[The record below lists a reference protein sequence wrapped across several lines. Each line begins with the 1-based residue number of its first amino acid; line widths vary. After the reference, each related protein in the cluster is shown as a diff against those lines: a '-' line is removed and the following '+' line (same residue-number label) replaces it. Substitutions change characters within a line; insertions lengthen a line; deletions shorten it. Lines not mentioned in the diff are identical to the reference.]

1 MEFIIRLQG
10 EERRR
15 ERESGEICLKNET
28 AKEKIY
34 EEEERNKDEKRI
46 WIEYE
51 FKHYRTISDK
61 LRGRKKK
68 KISIRYA
75 TMREDRK
82 YFKNFFSVQSSY
94 SNLVRTNERRRIHA
108 RGIENMKSERWEKK
122 SPLGIGCVQSVIML
136 FVSTLERNISHTT

>member
-68 KISIRYA
+68 KKYRFD
-75 TMREDRK
+75 MRQWEK
-82 YFKNFFSVQSSY
+82 
-94 SNLVRTNERRRIHA
+94 
-108 RGIENMKSERWEKK
+108 IEN
-122 SPLGIGCVQSVIML
+122 
-136 FVSTLERNISHTT
+136 ISKIFF